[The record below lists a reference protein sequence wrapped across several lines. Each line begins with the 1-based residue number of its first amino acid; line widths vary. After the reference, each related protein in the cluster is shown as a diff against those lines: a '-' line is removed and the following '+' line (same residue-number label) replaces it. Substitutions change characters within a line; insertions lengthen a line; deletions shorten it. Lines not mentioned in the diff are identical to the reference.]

1 MSSELQID
9 IHQWGKANAQKKIYL
24 KWTVYPVDDTQ
35 GQGFA
40 VESIQDLNFRSG
52 IKCLVGLLNWSKVFS

>member
-1 MSSELQID
+1 MSSELQI
-9 IHQWGKANAQKKIYL
+9 INEGNQIAQKKIYL

-52 IKCLVGLLNWSKVFS
+52 IKCLVGLLN